1 MSENKEYISI
11 REASKMSGICPQT
24 LRKLSDQKKLSSY
37 RTLSG
42 QRKFDKQS
50 LEDLCSSTSYLNKID
65 ENQKHFIYAR
75 VTSEQDRDALD
86 RQIAYIKNADP
97 KYSDYIVLTDITT
110 SMNFKRKGL
119 SILIDACMH
128 GTIGNVVITH
138 KDRISRF
145 AFDLVEQMVNKSGGK
160 IIILNDGESCND
172 KELSEDL
179 LTIARIYCKRK

>member
-1 MSENKEYISI
+1 MSEDKEYISI
-11 REASKMSGICPQT
+11 REASKISGMCPQT
-24 LRKLSDQKKLSSY
+24 LRKLSDQKKLTSY

-50 LEDLCSSTSYLNKID
+50 LEELCSATSSD
-65 ENQKHFIYAR
+65 ENKKNFIYAR
-75 VTSEQDRDALD
+75 ITSEQDREALD
-86 RQIAYIKNADP
+86 RQIAYIRDADT
-97 KYSDYIVLTDITT
+97 KFFTYTVVTDVST

-119 SILIDACMH
+119 SLLLDACIN
-128 GTIGNVVITH
+128 GSIGNVVITH

-145 AFDLVEQMVNKSGGK
+145 AFDLVEQVVSKSGGK
-160 IIILNDGESCND
+160 IIILHDGESSND